1 MLEVKVRQ
9 PKCIFCP
16 HHHRHTEACG
26 KKLKG
31 VYLRPTSRYCTGGKR
46 PKVFKT
52 RDPKER
58 IPAWCPRRLSPCI
71 VRVYHYKNPETV
83 FLQNLLHPS
92 GSVPVISATNYAVC
106 YETRVDITAAEFQKE
121 ISILNLSERLGFS
134 LHHDEV
140 LELDKR
146 NREIKQ
152 EVEALRADKNKISKQ
167 IGACMAQGKKEEAEE
182 LKKQVEANAGRT
194 AELSAEEK
202 EVEEKIKNKPDS

>member
-9 PKCIFCP
+9 PKCTFCP
-16 HHHRHTEACG
+16 YYHRHAEAYG

-121 ISILNLSERLGFS
+121 ISILNLSERLAFHCTTMKYWN
-134 LHHDEV
+134 LTM
-140 LELDKR
+140 
-146 NREIKQ
+146 
-152 EVEALRADKNKISKQ
+152 
-167 IGACMAQGKKEEAEE
+167 ACIPTSSTWMMNCASIAFIF
-182 LKKQVEANAGRT
+182 ARRIAAGT
-194 AELSAEEK
+194 
-202 EVEEKIKNKPDS
+202 P